1 MDRTCVRRPQPLIWG
16 MNERHVFPTSAGVG
30 LKSKP
35 DRTTWL
41 KGGSALCTIPPRQP
55 LGKPWHLILLGP
67 PGVGKGTQ
75 AELLSERLGC
85 CHLSTGDIFRAAKNF
100 AENELSPAIKEA
112 LAFMKRGALVP
123 DETVLGLIRERVR
136 CLHCPGG
143 FLLDGFPRTEAQAS
157 ALEALL
163 EKEHVLL
170 SAVFNYEMPMDQI
183 VARISGRRVCSQC
196 KAVFH
201 VATRRPRVEG
211 VCDQCGG
218 PLVQREDDRPESV
231 TVRMKA
237 YAESTQPLIDF
248 YQRRKLLVNIEAEGT
263 PEEIYQRTRGL
274 ALSR

>member
-1 MDRTCVRRPQPLIWG
+1 
-16 MNERHVFPTSAGVG
+16 
-30 LKSKP
+30 
-35 DRTTWL
+35 
-41 KGGSALCTIPPRQP
+41 
-55 LGKPWHLILLGP
+55 
-67 PGVGKGTQ
+67 
-75 AELLSERLGC
+75 
-85 CHLSTGDIFRAAKNF
+85 
-100 AENELSPAIKEA
+100 
-112 LAFMKRGALVP
+112 
-123 DETVLGLIRERVR
+123 
-136 CLHCPGG
+136 
-143 FLLDGFPRTEAQAS
+143 
-157 ALEALL
+157 
-163 EKEHVLL
+163 
-170 SAVFNYEMPMDQI
+170 MPMDQI